1 MGEKLISF
9 LVSTR
14 LTAILF
20 IVFALAMA
28 IGTFIEND
36 YGTVTAK
43 ILIYNATWF
52 ELILGVF
59 VLNFLFNIKRYNL
72 LKFNKWPVLMLH
84 LSWILIILGA
94 FVTRYI
100 GYEGVMPIRENTS
113 SNTFLSEKTYLTV
126 LVDGEH
132 QGQPAR
138 KTIQDDLLLSEHT
151 NNYFELNY
159 EFSGQDFT
167 IEYLDFIEDA
177 TEGLVEA
184 STGEKYL
191 KIVEASKGNRH
202 EHYLRSGEV
211 TSIHN
216 ILFSLNSPTE
226 GAINITEN
234 EGELF
239 ISSPFDG
246 DFMRMADQFQGTLNK
261 NENQPLLLR
270 SLYNSAGLQFV
281 FPDHV
286 VEGKFEI
293 VKSEDITQQDGLFV
307 KISSGNESKIL
318 GLLGAKGI
326 ANDPKKISLAG
337 LDFQLTYGS
346 LENKLPFEI
355 KLNDFIAEKY
365 PGTEKSYS
373 SFMSRV
379 TVIDDETFDYD
390 IYMNHILN
398 HSGYRFFQASF
409 DPDEKGTVLSVN
421 HDYFGTLITYIGYFL
436 LYIGLLGIMFFGK
449 TRFKDLAKQLEK
461 VKIKKQNLTLILIL
475 FSGLVY
481 SQDSHDHQEKINL
494 KQLDSIIINNPVD
507 ELHALKFGSL
517 VIQDSG
523 GRMKPLNTF
532 ASELLRKV
540 SSSDSYKN
548 LNADQVLLSIT
559 KDPLL
564 WYNVPIIYL
573 KRGNDSI
580 RKIAGRNSKEKY
592 AAFTDFF
599 DKNGNYKL
607 ASQLESSYKSSLP
620 NQFEKDFIDVD
631 RKINLLF
638 SALDGKI
645 LKIFPIP
652 NDIGNKWVSFSE
664 INTTDFK
671 GIDSLYVKNI
681 LPLYLGSI
689 KNDIVTNDYTNST
702 KILESIKGFQNKYG
716 SSILPDENKIKAE
729 ILYNKYDIFK
739 KLFSWY
745 MYLGVVL
752 FFFLILKILK
762 NRYSDIQNTVIK
774 IISSVYPVLVVTSY
788 IPNVIAADNR
798 EVFLINCL
806 ITLYGLLLL
815 AYIFLSK
822 LNAVQIVINLLKYHL
837 ILLFILHTLGLVAR
851 GFIAGHA
858 PWSDAYESMI
868 FVAWATVGI
877 GLAFG
882 RKSDLTIAATSF
894 VASMILMIAHWSWM
908 DPEIANLVPVL
919 DSYWLM
925 IHVSVIVGSYG
936 PLTLGMILGIV
947 SLFLILITNEKNKKK
962 IGLNLKELTIINE
975 LTITVGLIMLTIGNF
990 LGGQWANESWGR
1002 YWGWDPKETWALISI
1017 MIYAFILHMRLIP
1030 GLRSKWIFNLMSIIA
1045 YASILMTYFGVNFY
1059 LSGLHSYASGDK
1071 VITPDFVYYSS
1082 VFVFVLGFASYFK
1095 YKKYFK

>member
-138 KTIQDDLLLSEHT
+138 KTIQDDLLLSEYT

-307 KISSGNESKIL
+307 KISSENESKIL

-745 MYLGVVL
+745 MYVGTLM
-752 FFFLILKILK
+752 FAFLIFQIFYDNKFVNYLV
-762 NRYSDIQNTVIK
+762 S
-774 IISSVYPVLVVTSY
+774 ISK
-788 IPNVIAADNR
+788 
-798 EVFLINCL
+798 FLIV
-806 ITLYGLLLL
+806 
-815 AYIFLSK
+815 S
-822 LNAVQIVINLLKYHL
+822 
-837 ILLFILHTLGLVAR
+837 LFILHTLGLVAR

-1082 VFVFVLGFASYFK
+1082 VFVFILGFASYFK
-1095 YKKYFK
+1095 YQKYFK

>member
-20 IVFALAMA
+20 IFFALAMA

-159 EFSGQDFT
+159 EFSDQDFT

-239 ISSPFDG
+239 INSPFDG

-261 NENQPLLLR
+261 DENQPLLLR

-716 SSILPDENKIKAE
+716 SSILPGENKIKAE
-729 ILYNKYDIFK
+729 ILYNKYDVFK

-745 MYLGVVL
+745 MYVGTLM
-752 FFFLILKILK
+752 FAFLIFQIFYDNKFVNYLVSISKFL
-762 NRYSDIQNTVIK
+762 
-774 IISSVYPVLVVTSY
+774 IIS
-788 IPNVIAADNR
+788 
-798 EVFLINCL
+798 
-806 ITLYGLLLL
+806 
-815 AYIFLSK
+815 
-822 LNAVQIVINLLKYHL
+822 
-837 ILLFILHTLGLVAR
+837 LFILHTLGLVAR

-1082 VFVFVLGFASYFK
+1082 VFVFILGFASYFK

>member
-159 EFSGQDFT
+159 EFSDQDFT

-239 ISSPFDG
+239 INSPFDG

-261 NENQPLLLR
+261 DENQPLLLR

-716 SSILPDENKIKAE
+716 SSILPGENKIKAE
-729 ILYNKYDIFK
+729 ILYNKYDVFK

-745 MYLGVVL
+745 MYVGTLM
-752 FFFLILKILK
+752 FAFLIFQIFYDNKFVNYLVSISKFL
-762 NRYSDIQNTVIK
+762 
-774 IISSVYPVLVVTSY
+774 IIS
-788 IPNVIAADNR
+788 
-798 EVFLINCL
+798 
-806 ITLYGLLLL
+806 
-815 AYIFLSK
+815 
-822 LNAVQIVINLLKYHL
+822 
-837 ILLFILHTLGLVAR
+837 LFILHTLGLVAR

-1082 VFVFVLGFASYFK
+1082 VFVFILGFASYFK
-1095 YKKYFK
+1095 YQKYFK